1 MVGDAPRWPRLL
13 ATLLGCLGVAAGA
26 FGAHGLRNLVAPEQ
40 MSAWETAA
48 DYQLLH
54 AIALLAV
61 SAWQQTIQSPRLQF
75 WLLLASGLMVTGVL
89 LFSGSLYLL
98 VLTSIS
104 AFGPITPVGGIALL
118 ASWLILF
125 GCAIVKGANVATLPP
140 GS

>member
-1 MVGDAPRWPRLL
+1 MVGEAPRWPRSM
-13 ATLLGCLGVAAGA
+13 AALLGFLGVAAGA
-26 FGAHGLRNLVAPEQ
+26 FGAHGLRNLVTPEQ
-40 MSAWETAA
+40 MSTWETAA

-61 SAWQQTIQSPRLQF
+61 SAWHQSIHSPRIQF
-75 WLLLASGLMVTGVL
+75 WLLLASGLMVTGVV

-104 AFGPITPVGGIALL
+104 AFGPVTPAGGVALL

-125 GCAIVKGANVATLPP
+125 GCAIAKSTNAATLPP
-140 GS
+140 SS

>member
-1 MVGDAPRWPRLL
+1 MVGEAPRWPRSM
-13 ATLLGCLGVAAGA
+13 AAVLGFLGVAAGA

-40 MSAWETAA
+40 MSTWETAA

-61 SAWQQTIQSPRLQF
+61 SAWQQSIHSSRLQF

-104 AFGPITPVGGIALL
+104 AFGPVTPVGGVALL

-125 GCAIVKGANVATLPP
+125 GCAMAKGSNVATPP
-140 GS
+140 SS

>member
-1 MVGDAPRWPRLL
+1 MVGEAPRWPRSM
-13 ATLLGCLGVAAGA
+13 AALLGFLGVAAGA
-26 FGAHGLRNLVAPEQ
+26 FGAHGLRNLVTPEQ
-40 MSAWETAA
+40 MSTWETAA

-61 SAWQQTIQSPRLQF
+61 SAWQQSIHSSRLQF

-104 AFGPITPVGGIALL
+104 AFGPVTPRT
-118 ASWLILF
+118 
-125 GCAIVKGANVATLPP
+125 ATAATAAKPAFVQL
-140 GS
+140 

>member
-1 MVGDAPRWPRLL
+1 MVGEAPRWPRSL
-13 ATLLGCLGVAAGA
+13 AALLGFLGVAAGA
-26 FGAHGLRNLVAPEQ
+26 FGAHGLRNMVTPEQ
-40 MSAWETAA
+40 MSTWETAA

-61 SAWQQTIQSPRLQF
+61 SAWQQSIHSSRLQF

-118 ASWLILF
+118 ASWLILL
-125 GCAIVKGANVATLPP
+125 GCAMAKGSNVATPP
-140 GS
+140 SS